1 MNDQTQVRF
10 FLAILPH
17 LFSRPNISNQIF
29 QKRDFFEVNFPKSK
43 LRLFSESEF
52 SETKTFSKTK
62 FPKQKPRPQKV
73 GKSLETKK
81 SQK

>member
-1 MNDQTQVRF
+1 MGD
-10 FLAILPH
+10 LPT
-17 LFSRPNISNQIF
+17 LDDLLGSFS
-29 QKRDFFEVNFPKSK
+29 VNFPKSK

-81 SQK
+81 SQKSILGNRSGNQRDKQAQSDE